1 MGFIQSCQDCLH
13 SGVRLTTSLR
23 EEAERVFR
31 RKRHTNASG
40 STEWIEG
47 KRESVEVVCVDNA
60 MVAGG

>member
-1 MGFIQSCQDCLH
+1 MH

-47 KRESVEVVCVDNA
+47 KRESVEVVCVDDA